1 MKPFYLGSMA
11 EVNADVMAYLH
22 DRMPPAFAVEL
33 RRLELPGLDFAYDAR
48 RGQYGSIQALGLL
61 LERCPPD
68 ALKLLAVTEG
78 DLFIPALTF
87 VYGQAQLGGRV
98 AVISLARLRQEFYG
112 LPPNREVLLQ
122 RAWKEA
128 IHETG
133 HTFGLVH
140 CPDRDC
146 AMSLATNIRHI
157 DAKRAEFC
165 AACAARLLRRPRE

>member
-1 MKPFYLGSMA
+1 MA
-11 EVNADVMAYLH
+11 AANPDAMAYLH
-22 DRMPPAFAVEL
+22 ERMAPAFGVEV

-48 RGQYGSIQALGLL
+48 RGQYGSIPALGLL

-68 ALKLLAVTEG
+68 ALKLLAVTEC

-112 LPPNREVLLQ
+112 LPPNREALMQ
-122 RAWKEA
+122 RAWKEVL
-128 IHETG
+128 HETG

-140 CPDRDC
+140 CADRNC
-146 AMSLATNIRHI
+146 AMSLATNIRQI
-157 DAKRAEFC
+157 DAKRAQFC
-165 AACAARLLRRPRE
+165 AICAARLQRRPRE